1 MHAVLTTWRLRVSGC
16 RLQAS
21 RYRLPAIGVALLA
34 AAAFVACGGGSA
46 QTGSSAGSGA
56 AAPETTSGGKSNVSI
71 DIDRIF
77 PPGPGRE
84 LVLNNCTSCH
94 TFVPIVI
101 LQMTKEAWERN
112 RRDHTDRVAGLSE
125 AEKDTLYEY
134 VTANFNPDHPVPK
147 LPKELLK
154 TWTSY

>member
-1 MHAVLTTWRLRVSGC
+1 MHALLIV
-16 RLQAS
+16 
-21 RYRLPAIGVALLA
+21 LLA
-34 AAAFVACGGGSA
+34 AGVLSACGNSASSGERSQANAGSA
-46 QTGSSAGSGA
+46 APTG
-56 AAPETTSGGKSNVSI
+56 GGKSNVSL
-71 DIDRIF
+71 DINAIF
-77 PPGPGRE
+77 PPGPGRD

-112 RRDHTDRVAGLSE
+112 RRDHRDRVAGLTE
-125 AEKDTLYEY
+125 EEVETLYQY
-134 VTANFNPDHPVPK
+134 VTANFNPDRPVPQ

>member
-1 MHAVLTTWRLRVSGC
+1 MHAVLTGRRLRAWGF
-16 RLQAS
+16 
-21 RYRLPAIGVALLA
+21 ALLA
-34 AAAFVACGGGSA
+34 AGALIACGGGSA
-46 QTGSSAGSGA
+46 QTGSQGGGT
-56 AAPETTSGGKSNVSI
+56 PEQETPSGGKSNVSI
-71 DIDRIF
+71 DINKIF

-84 LVLNNCTSCH
+84 LVLNNCTSCQ

-112 RRDHTDRVAGLSE
+112 RRDHSDRVAGLTE
-125 AEKDTLYEY
+125 AEKDMLYEY

>member
-1 MHAVLTTWRLRVSGC
+1 MHAFLKFPG
-16 RLQAS
+16 LQAS
-21 RYRLPAIGVALLA
+21 GYGLQAIGCRHRAAGVGLLL
-34 AAAFVACGGGSA
+34 VVLIVGCGGGGTAQQGSA
-46 QTGSSAGSGA
+46 PGSDA
-56 AAPETTSGGKSNVSI
+56 AAPGSAGGKSNVTI
-71 DIDRIF
+71 DINAIF

-112 RRDHTDRVAGLSE
+112 RRDHSDRVAGLSE

>member
-1 MHAVLTTWRLRVSGC
+1 MHALLIV
-16 RLQAS
+16 
-21 RYRLPAIGVALLA
+21 LLA
-34 AAAFVACGGGSA
+34 AATVSACGNSVSSNEQSQAKAGSA
-46 QTGSSAGSGA
+46 PQSG
-56 AAPETTSGGKSNVSI
+56 GGKSNVSI
-71 DIDRIF
+71 DINAIF

-112 RRDHTDRVAGLSE
+112 RRDHQDRVAGLS
-125 AEKDTLYEY
+125 AEELDTLYQY

>member
-1 MHAVLTTWRLRVSGC
+1 MYSVISGLKAPGSALKAQGS
-16 RLQAS
+16 RLQARS
-21 RYRLPAIGVALLA
+21 LGLLVAASL
-34 AAAFVACGGGSA
+34 VACGKESASTGSA
-46 QTGSSAGSGA
+46 AARSDPVAQTK
-56 AAPETTSGGKSNVSI
+56 SGGKSNVKI
-71 DIDRIF
+71 DIDKIF

-112 RRDHTDRVAGLSE
+112 RRDHTDRVAGLNE
-125 AEKDTLYEY
+125 EEVETLYQY
-134 VTANFNPDHPVPK
+134 VVANFNPERPVPE

>member
-1 MHAVLTTWRLRVSGC
+1 MHALLR

-21 RYRLPAIGVALLA
+21 GFGLQASGFRLRALGLAVLLA
-34 AAAFVACGGGSA
+34 TSLLVACGGGTA
-46 QTGSSAGSGA
+46 QGGSSAAGGKP
-56 AAPETTSGGKSNVSI
+56 APETGSGGKSDGRI
-71 DIDRIF
+71 DINAIF

-112 RRDHTDRVAGLSE
+112 RRDHSDRVAGLSE

-134 VTANFNPDHPVPK
+134 VTANFNPDHQIPK